1 MTLGIIGC
9 LAEFVVMGFFTY
21 RGWHIA
27 VSSLAGSL
35 IVVLFNGLS
44 VTSAYL
50 ESYLPGMGGFL
61 STYFGQFLFGVL
73 LAEMYSATGAGLT
86 VALGISGFFIRDSLS
101 PGQKRK
107 MVIFVLIMISA
118 ALEFAG
124 VGASLIVM
132 VIYPVAL
139 SLFQLANIPKKYIVA
154 GILGGCLGFG
164 NDLPGSPQPGN
175 TIPMNILGTS
185 SAAGLVPGLIG
196 AVAEI
201 FAMVFLLDAVIG
213 RGVMKGEEFHPETD
227 LDRELEE
234 ERDRPAMW
242 KALLPVAVLFVLF
255 NIAGLDINL
264 SLAVT
269 CIFCAAIFYPY
280 FPGRDIKSAAARGI
294 TQGTVATVSI
304 CAVIG
309 FSTVVQGTEAFQ
321 SIVDSLV
328 GLKINP
334 YLLLILCVA
343 FMCMLC
349 GGSATGQAIAL
360 PIVGPIVKAAGVS
373 AGAIHRIAS
382 FAGAILDTM
391 PYAGTVVMAHAY
403 AVVKN
408 STEVLR
414 GDRPE
419 GNVVVIGGGLVG
431 CETALHCDETAKSV
445 TIIEMMDKILATVD
459 DSANNMMSLRD
470 AFARSNITV
479 HTQSGF
485 RRRSC
490 WEAME

>member
-9 LAEFVVMGFFTY
+9 LMGFIVMGLLTY

-27 VSSLAGSL
+27 ISSLAGSL
-35 IVVLFNGLS
+35 IVVLFNSLS
-44 VTSAYL
+44 VTNAYL

-61 STYFGQFLFGVL
+61 SSYFGQFLFGAL

-86 VALGISGFFIRDSLS
+86 VALGISKFFIRDSLS
-101 PGQKRK
+101 AGQKRK
-107 MVIFVLIMISA
+107 MVIFVLIIISA

-175 TIPMNILGTS
+175 TIPMNILGTTS
-185 SAAGLVPGLIG
+185 TAGLVPGIIG

-201 FAMVFLLDAVIG
+201 FAMVFLLGAVIS
-213 RGVMKGEEFHPETD
+213 RGVDNGEEFHPQTD
-227 LDRELEE
+227 MDQELDDEKP
-234 ERDRPAMW
+234 RPEMW

-255 NIAGLDINL
+255 NIVGLDINIA
-264 SLAVT
+264 LAVT
-269 CIFCAAIFYPY
+269 CICCAGIFYRY
-280 FPGRDIKSAAARGI
+280 FPDRDVKSSAAKGI
-294 TQGTVATVSI
+294 TQGVIATVSI

-309 FSTVVQGTEAFQ
+309 FSSVVQETEAFQ
-321 SIVDSLV
+321 SIVGGLV
-328 GLKINP
+328 GLKVNP
-334 YLLLILCVA
+334 YLLLIICVA

-360 PIVGPIVKAAGVS
+360 PIIGPIVEAAGVS
-373 AGAIHRIAS
+373 VNAIHRIAS

-403 AVVKN
+403 AKVEIKEGYPAVFVISVVATTI
-408 STEVLR
+408 STL
-414 GDRPE
+414 
-419 GNVVVIGGGLVG
+419 VVTTV
-431 CETALHCDETAKSV
+431 CALFP
-445 TIIEMMDKILATVD
+445 MLA
-459 DSANNMMSLRD
+459 
-470 AFARSNITV
+470 
-479 HTQSGF
+479 G
-485 RRRSC
+485 
-490 WEAME
+490 